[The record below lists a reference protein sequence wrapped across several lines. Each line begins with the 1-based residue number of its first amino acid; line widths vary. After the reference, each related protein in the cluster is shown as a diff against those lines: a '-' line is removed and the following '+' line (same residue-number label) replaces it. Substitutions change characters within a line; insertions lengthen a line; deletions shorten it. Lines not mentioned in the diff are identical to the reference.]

1 MKFLHISDLHLG
13 KRVHEF
19 SMIQEQQFALEQIV
33 QIVDAE
39 SPDGILIA
47 GDIYDKAVPSS
58 EAIQLFDDFLFA
70 LSSRAVNVFIISGNH
85 DSAER
90 LSFGSRIMDKSGIHI
105 SQVYNGSI
113 TPVTLYDEYGP
124 VNIYMLPFVKPAGI
138 RRFFPDE
145 AIETYDDAIRLAVE
159 QMEVNSAERNILIT
173 HQFITGAIRS
183 ESEEVSVGGTDNV
196 SCSHFA
202 GFDYVALGHIHG
214 PQYILAE
221 HIRYCGSPLKYS
233 FSEAAH
239 KKSATLVTINQ
250 KGDLTVQC
258 KDIIPKHDMIELKGS
273 YMELTAKSFY
283 ESLDTTAFVHITLTD
298 EDDILDAMG
307 KLRAIYPYLMKLD
320 YDNTRTRK
328 NNQIL
333 APQDIK
339 TKSPLQLF
347 EEFYEVQNN
356 RTMSDTQKDY
366 LKLAIEKIWE
376 DSE

>member
-19 SMIQEQQFALEQIV
+19 SMIQDQEHILEQII
-33 QIVDAE
+33 QLVDAE
-39 SPDGILIA
+39 APDGILIA
-47 GDIYDKAVPSS
+47 GDIYDKSVPSS
-58 EAIQLFDDFLFA
+58 EAIQLFDDFLFE
-70 LSSRAVNVFIISGNH
+70 LSERAINVFIISGNH
-85 DSAER
+85 DSPER

-105 SQVYNGSI
+105 SKVYDGAIEPI
-113 TPVTLYDEYGP
+113 TLSDEYGP
-124 VNIYMLPFVKPAGI
+124 INIFMLPFVKPAGV

-145 AIETYDDAIRLAVE
+145 EIETYDDAVRVAVE
-159 QMEVNSAERNILIT
+159 QMNVNSAERNVLIT
-173 HQFITGAIRS
+173 HQFITGAVRS
-183 ESEEVSVGGTDNV
+183 DSEEVSVGGTDNV

-214 PQYILAE
+214 PQHILSQ

-239 KKSATLVTINQ
+239 KKSATLVSIKQ
-250 KGDLTVQC
+250 KGDLTVRC
-258 KDIIPKHDMIELKGS
+258 IDLIPKRAMVELRGS

-283 ESLDTTAFVHITLTD
+283 DSLDTTAFVHITLTD
-298 EDDILDAMG
+298 EDDILDAIG

-333 APQDIK
+333 GPQDVN

-356 RTMSDTQKDY
+356 RTMSATQKEY
-366 LKLAIEKIWE
+366 LTLAIDKIWE
-376 DSE
+376 GSE